1 MSKKIITFYFVFGIG
16 LEFFRTFSMASF
28 SPYYLHIGF
37 TYEQIAFV
45 KAIQLLAWFIIE
57 LPAGYLAD
65 RFGRLRIFK
74 YSIFTFG
81 LSFLLISLGTFQWIV
96 LGEFLYG
103 VSFALNSGTIIG
115 DLNSKLEQKQIH
127 LNPAMFFARYGIAV
141 QTFTL
146 FGGNIGAFLFSW
158 DPKILFVIPALGMLL
173 LYLATFFYKIPDSHT
188 PEYKDFNLKI
198 CIDILKQKQL
208 FLFFLLSGFF
218 IASSQ
223 IIYNYWAI
231 LFQDINLS
239 YLFSFM
245 MIFSISGSKL
255 LKCFFDKNVRKTLN
269 ISFALYITPLLLI
282 GILENKTILLVLFLI
297 SQFGRGMMFIEI
309 AKISNLILYEK
320 SYKSTVLS
328 MNGTTTRIL
337 SCVFL
342 LLTSQFFNFFSIQEL
357 WSINAIS
364 LIIVFLVFNK
374 YFKYE

>member
-1 MSKKIITFYFVFGIG
+1 
-16 LEFFRTFSMASF
+16 
-28 SPYYLHIGF
+28 
-37 TYEQIAFV
+37 
-45 KAIQLLAWFIIE
+45 
-57 LPAGYLAD
+57 
-65 RFGRLRIFK
+65 
-74 YSIFTFG
+74 
-81 LSFLLISLGTFQWIV
+81 
-96 LGEFLYG
+96 
-103 VSFALNSGTIIG
+103 
-115 DLNSKLEQKQIH
+115 
-127 LNPAMFFARYGIAV
+127 
-141 QTFTL
+141 
-146 FGGNIGAFLFSW
+146 
-158 DPKILFVIPALGMLL
+158 
-173 LYLATFFYKIPDSHT
+173 
-188 PEYKDFNLKI
+188 
-198 CIDILKQKQL
+198 
-208 FLFFLLSGFF
+208 
-218 IASSQ
+218 
-223 IIYNYWAI
+223 
-231 LFQDINLS
+231 
-239 YLFSFM
+239 M

>member
-1 MSKKIITFYFVFGIG
+1 
-16 LEFFRTFSMASF
+16 
-28 SPYYLHIGF
+28 
-37 TYEQIAFV
+37 
-45 KAIQLLAWFIIE
+45 
-57 LPAGYLAD
+57 
-65 RFGRLRIFK
+65 
-74 YSIFTFG
+74 
-81 LSFLLISLGTFQWIV
+81 
-96 LGEFLYG
+96 
-103 VSFALNSGTIIG
+103 
-115 DLNSKLEQKQIH
+115 
-127 LNPAMFFARYGIAV
+127 
-141 QTFTL
+141 
-146 FGGNIGAFLFSW
+146 
-158 DPKILFVIPALGMLL
+158 MLL

-223 IIYNYWAI
+223 IVYNYWAI

-245 MIFSISGSKL
+245 MICSIGGSKL
-255 LKCFFDKNVRKTLN
+255 LKYFFDKNVSKTLN
-269 ISFALYITPLLLI
+269 ISFSLYIIPLLLI

-337 SCVFL
+337 SCFF